1 MFIVDK
7 ILDFLIARK
16 KKQIEKLKQEIIH
29 DNWHL
34 QMLKDK
40 HKDILHSQK

>member
-1 MFIVDK
+1 MFIIDK

-40 HKDILHSQK
+40 HNKLK